1 MQREWQ
7 TKPSPCGFPL
17 NRTSVLYLRFYYIT
31 AIKFVN
37 NKISVIFVIKKEVFI
52 LYVVFVF
59 VLIALVFIGVPVV
72 LGILLSKF
80 LCKMVDKGRLP
91 DGYALTERGGVCV
104 VYAIAFVV
112 GLVLK
117 YFDVI

>member
-1 MQREWQ
+1 M
-7 TKPSPCGFPL
+7 
-17 NRTSVLYLRFYYIT
+17 
-31 AIKFVN
+31 
-37 NKISVIFVIKKEVFI
+37 
-52 LYVVFVF
+52 YVVFVF

-117 YFDVI
+117 YFNVI

>member
-1 MQREWQ
+1 MD
-7 TKPSPCGFPL
+7 
-17 NRTSVLYLRFYYIT
+17 
-31 AIKFVN
+31 
-37 NKISVIFVIKKEVFI
+37 
-52 LYVVFVF
+52 VVFVF

-91 DGYALTERGGVCV
+91 DGYALKEKGGVCV